1 MRGRLPVAEYVVGRA
16 ADGTATYALDR
27 ESVRGLARVLAER
40 RWTGSALETTYQ
52 MRDHL
57 GGASKA
63 AIKAGLDKA
72 ADAAVGLALPA
83 PASPRA
89 QAPRTTSGA
98 TLPSFFQGRTRRRRN
113 RPRRHTDQSVCEWE
127 HGMTTLDK
135 VLPWI
140 LAVLVVVL
148 VVRLKKE
155 RDADER
161 RRLRREAWA
170 VGVALALFVSTMLLF
185 HACGVE

>member
-98 TLPSFFQGRTRRRRN
+98 TLT
-113 RPRRHTDQSVCEWE
+113 V
-127 HGMTTLDK
+127 
-135 VLPWI
+135 VLPR
-140 LAVLVVVL
+140 ADTK
-148 VVRLKKE
+148 KKE
-155 RDADER
+155 QTQTA
-161 RRLRREAWA
+161 
-170 VGVALALFVSTMLLF
+170 
-185 HACGVE
+185 H